1 VFGEA
6 DPICGERFRRLVLW
20 DIDGTLVDS
29 AGAGREAFADAFKA
43 LFGKPPEGRVEMA
56 GRTDEEIALEM
67 LDRNGI
73 AEGESHLRGFA
84 EALAEAL
91 ASKAEMIAER
101 GRPYPGA
108 REAIERLAAEPGV
121 LQSLLTGNIEPN
133 AALKLGAV
141 GLLDHLDLE
150 IGGYGSDHRVRAE
163 LVAIARRK
171 ARAKYGIEFE
181 PCDTVLV
188 GDTPL
193 DVTAGR
199 EAGARVV
206 AVASSFFSV
215 EELEAAGP
223 DQILEDLRDAEALV
237 RAVNI

>member
-1 VFGEA
+1 LSV
-6 DPICGERFRRLVLW
+6 RRLVLW

-29 AGAGREAFADAFKA
+29 AGAGREAFSDAFES
-43 LFGKPPEGRVEMA
+43 LFGKRPEGRVEMA

-73 AEGESHLRGFA
+73 AEGERHLSGFA
-84 EALAEAL
+84 DALARAL
-91 ASKAEMIAER
+91 ATKAEMIAER

-133 AALKLGAV
+133 AAIKLGAV

-163 LVAIARRK
+163 LVLIARRK
-171 ARAKYGIEFE
+171 ARAKYGIDFE
-181 PCDTVLV
+181 PKETVLV

-193 DVTAGR
+193 DVAAGR
-199 EAGARVV
+199 DAGARVV
-206 AVASSFFSV
+206 AVASSSFGV
-215 EELEAAGP
+215 HELEAAGP
-223 DQILEDLRDAEALV
+223 DHVLEHLCDAAALV
-237 RAVNI
+237 RAVISDGRERA

>member
-1 VFGEA
+1 MSEGYA
-6 DPICGERFRRLVLW
+6 RLVLW

-29 AGAGREAFADAFKA
+29 DGVGREAFSDAFEA
-43 LFGKPPEGRVEMA
+43 LFGKLPGGRVEMA

-73 AEGESHLRGFA
+73 AGGESHLQGFS

-91 ASKAEMIAER
+91 AAKAEMLAER
-101 GRPYPGA
+101 GRPCPGA
-108 REAIERLAAEPGV
+108 REAIERLAAERGV

-163 LVAIARRK
+163 LVLIARRK
-171 ARAKYGIEFE
+171 ALAKYGVDFE
-181 PCDTVLV
+181 PRDTVLV

-193 DVTAGR
+193 DVAAGKG
-199 EAGARVV
+199 AGARVV
-206 AVASSFFSV
+206 AIASSLFGV

-223 DQILEDLRDAEALV
+223 DQVLEDLRDAEALV
-237 RAVNI
+237 RAVVSDAPARA